1 MGTLGK
7 KVDLEKLR
15 SIGSLRPGYRTSKRD
30 VPHRD
35 DQGRLDGGKE
45 VQHWDGRQDAFIQ
58 AKAIRNKAGMDKE

>member
-1 MGTLGK
+1 MGK

-15 SIGSLRPGYRTSKRD
+15 SVGNLRSGYKGSKKD

-58 AKAIRNKAGMDKE
+58 AKTIRRKAGMDKE